1 MEVKMDLN
9 NEYKFIN
16 FDTNKGN
23 KLAYTL
29 SLAVAEQLG
38 KKYSPL
44 FISGN
49 EKERTHLMS
58 AIANYVI
65 ELFNY
70 KVLYV
75 NATEINKIPNNID
88 VLLID
93 ELEHLSSE
101 EESKLIEII
110 KTFQSN
116 KKQIVLG
123 SNKMLDELNISN
135 NLKEVINWGMSV
147 NIEQNNN
154 KPKKKNL
161 FDYNWLEDNDE

>member
-1 MEVKMDLN
+1 MNLN
-9 NEYKFIN
+9 KEYKFIN

-23 KLAYTL
+23 KLAYAL
-29 SLAVAEQLG
+29 SLAVAEQPG

-49 EKERTHLMS
+49 KKERTHLIN

-70 KVLYV
+70 NVLYI
-75 NATEINKIPNNID
+75 NTIDINKISNNID

-93 ELEHLSSE
+93 ELEHLSSME
-101 EESKLIEII
+101 EPKLIEII

-123 SNKMLDELNISN
+123 SNKRLDELNISDK
-135 NLKEVINWGMSV
+135 LKEVINWGMAV
-147 NIEQNNN
+147 NIEQNN
-154 KPKKKNL
+154 
-161 FDYNWLEDNDE
+161 D

>member
-1 MEVKMDLN
+1 MDLN
-9 NEYKFIN
+9 KEYQFIN

-29 SLAVAEQLG
+29 SLAVAEQPG
-38 KKYSPL
+38 KKYIPL

-49 EKERTHLMS
+49 DKERTHLMY

-65 ELFNY
+65 EIFNY
-70 KVLYV
+70 NVLYV
-75 NATEINKIPNNID
+75 NAININKISNNID

-93 ELEHLSSE
+93 ELEHLSSM

-110 KTFQSN
+110 KTFHSN

-123 SNKMLDELNISN
+123 SSKRLDELNISDK
-135 NLKEVINWGMSV
+135 LKEIINWGMIV

-154 KPKKKNL
+154 KT
-161 FDYNWLEDNDE
+161 

>member
-1 MEVKMDLN
+1 MNLN
-9 NEYKFIN
+9 KEYKFIN

-29 SLAVAEQLG
+29 SLSVAEQPG
-38 KKYSPL
+38 KKYLPL

-49 EKERTHLMS
+49 EKERTHLIN

-70 KVLYV
+70 NVLYIK
-75 NATEINKIPNNID
+75 ATEIKKIPNNID

-93 ELEHLSSE
+93 ELEHLSSTE
-101 EESKLIEII
+101 EPILIEII
-110 KTFQSN
+110 KTFHSN

-135 NLKEVINWGMSV
+135 NLKEFINWGISV
-147 NIEQNNN
+147 NIE
-154 KPKKKNL
+154 
-161 FDYNWLEDNDE
+161 

>member
-1 MEVKMDLN
+1 MNLN
-9 NEYKFIN
+9 KEYKFIN

-29 SLAVAEQLG
+29 SLAVAEQPG
-38 KKYSPL
+38 RKYLPL

-49 EKERTHLMS
+49 EKERTHLMN
-58 AIANYVI
+58 AISNYVI

-70 KVLYV
+70 NVLYV
-75 NATEINKIPNNID
+75 NTTEINKIPNNID

-93 ELEHLSSE
+93 ELEHLSST

-123 SNKMLDELNISN
+123 SNKKLDELSISDK
-135 NLKEVINWGMSV
+135 LKEVINWGMSV

-154 KPKKKNL
+154 KSKKKNL

>member
-1 MEVKMDLN
+1 MNLN
-9 NEYKFIN
+9 KEYKFIN

-29 SLAVAEQLG
+29 SLAAAEQPG
-38 KKYSPL
+38 KKYLPL

-49 EKERTHLMS
+49 EKEKTHLMN

-70 KVLYV
+70 NVLYV

-93 ELEHLSSE
+93 ELEHLSSAE
-101 EESKLIEII
+101 EPKLIEII

-123 SNKMLDELNISN
+123 SNKKLDELNISDK
-135 NLKEVINWGMSV
+135 LKEVINWGMSV

-154 KPKKKNL
+154 KHKKKDL

>member
-1 MEVKMDLN
+1 MNLN
-9 NEYKFIN
+9 KEYKFIN
-16 FDTNKGN
+16 FNTNKGN

-29 SLAVAEQLG
+29 SLAVAEQPG
-38 KKYSPL
+38 RKYLPL

-49 EKERTHLMS
+49 EKERTHLMN

-65 ELFNY
+65 EIFNY
-70 KVLYV
+70 NVLYV

-93 ELEHLSSE
+93 ELEHLSSA

-123 SNKMLDELNISN
+123 SNKKLDELNISDK
-135 NLKEVINWGMSV
+135 LKEVINWGMSV
-147 NIEQNNN
+147 NIEQNYNN
-154 KPKKKNL
+154 PKKKDL
-161 FDYNWLEDNDE
+161 FDYNWLEDTDE

>member
-1 MEVKMDLN
+1 MNLN
-9 NEYKFIN
+9 KEYQFIN
-16 FDTNKGN
+16 FDTNTGN

-29 SLAVAEQLG
+29 SLAVSEQPG
-38 KKYSPL
+38 KNYSPL

-75 NATEINKIPNNID
+75 NATEINKLTSNID

-123 SNKMLDELNISN
+123 SNKMLEELNISDK
-135 NLKEVINWGMSV
+135 LK
-147 NIEQNNN
+147 
-154 KPKKKNL
+154 
-161 FDYNWLEDNDE
+161 

>member
-1 MEVKMDLN
+1 MDLN
-9 NEYKFIN
+9 KEYKFIN

-29 SLAVAEQLG
+29 SLAVAEQPG
-38 KKYSPL
+38 KNYSPL

-49 EKERTHLMS
+49 EKERTHLMN

-70 KVLYV
+70 NVLYV

-93 ELEHLSSE
+93 ELEHLSCTE
-101 EESKLIEII
+101 EPKLIEII
-110 KTFQSN
+110 QTFQSN

-123 SNKMLDELNISN
+123 SNKKLDELNISDK
-135 NLKEVINWGMSV
+135 LKEVINWGMSV

-154 KPKKKNL
+154 KFKKKDL
-161 FDYNWLEDNDE
+161 FDYNWLEDDDE

>member
-1 MEVKMDLN
+1 M
-9 NEYKFIN
+9 
-16 FDTNKGN
+16 
-23 KLAYTL
+23 
-29 SLAVAEQLG
+29 
-38 KKYSPL
+38 
-44 FISGN
+44 
-49 EKERTHLMS
+49 
-58 AIANYVI
+58 
-65 ELFNY
+65 
-70 KVLYV
+70 
-75 NATEINKIPNNID
+75 
-88 VLLID
+88 LID

-154 KPKKKNL
+154 KPKKKDL

>member
-1 MEVKMDLN
+1 
-9 NEYKFIN
+9 
-16 FDTNKGN
+16 
-23 KLAYTL
+23 
-29 SLAVAEQLG
+29 
-38 KKYSPL
+38 
-44 FISGN
+44 
-49 EKERTHLMS
+49 MS

-75 NATEINKIPNNID
+75 NATEINKLTSNID

-154 KPKKKNL
+154 KPKKKDL

>member
-1 MEVKMDLN
+1 MNLN
-9 NEYKFIN
+9 KEYKFIN

-29 SLAVAEQLG
+29 SLAVAEQPG
-38 KKYSPL
+38 RKYLPL

-49 EKERTHLMS
+49 EKERTHLMN
-58 AIANYVI
+58 AISNYVI

-70 KVLYV
+70 NVLYV
-75 NATEINKIPNNID
+75 NTTEINKIPNNID

-93 ELEHLSSE
+93 ELEHLSST

-123 SNKMLDELNISN
+123 SDKKLDELSISDK
-135 NLKEVINWGMSV
+135 LKEVINWGMSV

-154 KPKKKNL
+154 KPKKKDL

>member
-1 MEVKMDLN
+1 MDLN
-9 NEYKFIN
+9 KEYKFIN

-29 SLAVAEQLG
+29 SLAVAEQPG
-38 KKYSPL
+38 KKYLPL

-49 EKERTHLMS
+49 DKERTHLMN

-70 KVLYV
+70 NILYV

-93 ELEHLSSE
+93 ELENLSSAE
-101 EESKLIEII
+101 EPKLIEII

-123 SNKMLDELNISN
+123 SNKMLNELNISDK
-135 NLKEVINWGMSV
+135 LKEVINWGMSV
-147 NIEQNNN
+147 NIEQNDN
-154 KPKKKNL
+154 KPKKKDL

>member
-1 MEVKMDLN
+1 MDLN
-9 NEYKFIN
+9 KEYQFIN

-29 SLAVAEQLG
+29 SLAVAEQPG
-38 KKYSPL
+38 KKYLPL

-49 EKERTHLMS
+49 EKERIHLMN

-65 ELFNY
+65 EVFNY
-70 KVLYV
+70 NVLYV
-75 NATEINKIPNNID
+75 KATEINKLTSNID

-93 ELEHLSSE
+93 ELEHLSSAE
-101 EESKLIEII
+101 EPKLIEMI
-110 KTFQSN
+110 KIFQSN

-123 SNKMLDELNISN
+123 SNKKLDELNISDK
-135 NLKEVINWGMSV
+135 LKEVINWGMSV

-154 KPKKKNL
+154 KFRKKDL

>member
-1 MEVKMDLN
+1 MDLN
-9 NEYKFIN
+9 KEYKFIN

-23 KLAYTL
+23 KLAYTI
-29 SLAVAEQLG
+29 SLEVAKQPG
-38 KKYSPL
+38 KKYLPL

-58 AIANYVI
+58 SIANYVI

-75 NATEINKIPNNID
+75 NASEINKLTSNID
-88 VLLID
+88 ILLID

-101 EESKLIEII
+101 KESKLIEII

-123 SNKMLDELNISN
+123 SNKKLDELNISD

-154 KPKKKNL
+154 KIQKKDL

>member
-1 MEVKMDLN
+1 MNLN
-9 NEYKFIN
+9 KEYKFIN

-29 SLAVAEQLG
+29 SLSVAEQPG
-38 KKYSPL
+38 KKYLPL

-49 EKERTHLMS
+49 KKERTHLMN

-70 KVLYV
+70 NVLYV
-75 NATEINKIPNNID
+75 KAIEIKKIPNNID

-93 ELEHLSSE
+93 ELEHLSSTE
-101 EESKLIEII
+101 EPILIEII

-147 NIEQNNN
+147 NIE
-154 KPKKKNL
+154 
-161 FDYNWLEDNDE
+161 

>member
-1 MEVKMDLN
+1 MDLN

-29 SLAVAEQLG
+29 SLAVVEQPG

-75 NATEINKIPNNID
+75 NATEINKLTSNID

-93 ELEHLSSE
+93 ELEHLSSD
-101 EESKLIEII
+101 EESKLIKII

-154 KPKKKNL
+154 KSKKKDL

>member
-1 MEVKMDLN
+1 MDLN

-29 SLAVAEQLG
+29 SLAVAKQPG
-38 KKYSPL
+38 KNYSPL

-154 KPKKKNL
+154 KHKKKDL
-161 FDYNWLEDNDE
+161 FDYNWLEDND

>member
-1 MEVKMDLN
+1 MNLN
-9 NEYKFIN
+9 KEYKFIN

-29 SLAVAEQLG
+29 SLAVAEQPG
-38 KKYSPL
+38 KKYLPL

-49 EKERTHLMS
+49 EKERTHLMN
-58 AIANYVI
+58 AISNYVI

-70 KVLYV
+70 NVLYV
-75 NATEINKIPNNID
+75 NTTEINKIPNNID

-93 ELEHLSSE
+93 ELEHLSST

-123 SNKMLDELNISN
+123 SDKKLDELSISDK
-135 NLKEVINWGMSV
+135 LKEVINWGMSV

-154 KPKKKNL
+154 KSKKKNL

>member
-1 MEVKMDLN
+1 MNLN
-9 NEYKFIN
+9 KEYKFIN
-16 FDTNKGN
+16 FDTSKGN
-23 KLAYTL
+23 KLAYAL
-29 SLAVAEQLG
+29 SLAVAEQPD

-49 EKERTHLMS
+49 EKERTHLMY

-70 KVLYV
+70 NVLYV
-75 NATEINKIPNNID
+75 NATDINKISNNID

-93 ELEHLSSE
+93 ELEHLSSME
-101 EESKLIEII
+101 ELKLIEII

-123 SNKMLDELNISN
+123 SNKRLDELNISDK
-135 NLKEVINWGMSV
+135 LKEVINWGMAV
-147 NIEQNNN
+147 NIEQNN
-154 KPKKKNL
+154 
-161 FDYNWLEDNDE
+161 D

>member
-1 MEVKMDLN
+1 MNLN
-9 NEYKFIN
+9 KEYKFIN

-29 SLAVAEQLG
+29 SLAVAEQPG
-38 KKYSPL
+38 RKYLPL

-49 EKERTHLMS
+49 EKERTHLMN
-58 AIANYVI
+58 AISNYVI

-70 KVLYV
+70 NVLYV
-75 NATEINKIPNNID
+75 NTTEINKIPNNID

-93 ELEHLSSE
+93 ELEHLSST

-123 SNKMLDELNISN
+123 SDKKLDELSISDK
-135 NLKEVINWGMSV
+135 LKEVINWGMSV

-154 KPKKKNL
+154 KSKKKNL